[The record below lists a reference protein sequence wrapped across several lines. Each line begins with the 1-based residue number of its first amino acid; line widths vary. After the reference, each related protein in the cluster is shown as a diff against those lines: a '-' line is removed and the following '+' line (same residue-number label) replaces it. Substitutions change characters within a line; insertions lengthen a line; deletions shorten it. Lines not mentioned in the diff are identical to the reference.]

1 MTTMEKAE
9 AAYNAI
15 KVLAEH
21 VGAPE
26 ARRLLKS
33 MQAGLDPVEDVLA
46 VAAEPYDEDEKVL
59 TSREQA
65 EAAYAAIAELARRE
79 GPSEAR
85 RLLLSLQAGL
95 DPVSE
100 VLSGASHLY
109 TEAELEE
116 EKRASYDTGFEEGER
131 KGYGSGKIVG
141 YGDGFES
148 GKKAAINAS

>member
-15 KVLAEH
+15 KVLAEQ
-21 VGAPE
+21 E

-46 VAAEPYDEDEKVL
+46 VAAEPYDEDGKVL

-95 DPVSE
+95 DPVE
-100 VLSGASHLY
+100 DVLTGGEILY

-116 EKRASYDTGFEEGER
+116 HAREVYDAAYDD
-131 KGYGSGKIVG
+131 GY
-141 YGDGFES
+141 
-148 GKKAAINAS
+148 AAGLDAKETN